1 MKVVITGS
9 LGHVGKPLTTDL
21 VQKGHA
27 VTVISSNTEKQK
39 DIEAL
44 GATAAIGSLEDPDFL
59 TATFTSAEAV
69 FTMVPPN
76 FAEAD
81 QVAYY
86 RRLSTNYV
94 QAITQSGV
102 ERVVHLS
109 SYGAHLAQNTGF
121 ILGAYHAESIL
132 NELPDV
138 AVTYLRA
145 GYFYYNLFGFIPMIK
160 GAGFIGANY
169 GGDDRIALVSPLDI
183 ASVAAQEL
191 VLPSTGKTVRY
202 VASDERTATE
212 IAHIVGAA
220 IGKPDL
226 TWLVLTDEQMKDGME
241 KSGMPAH
248 VTANFVEMGAS
259 LHSGALL
266 ADYEQHK
273 PQLGRVKLEDFAPEF
288 AAIFHQA

>member
-1 MKVVITGS
+1 MKVIITGS
-9 LGHVGKPLTTDL
+9 LGHVGRPLTTDL

-44 GATAAIGSLEDPDFL
+44 GATAAIGTLEDIDFL
-59 TATFTSAEAV
+59 TTTFANAEAV

-81 QVAYY
+81 QIAYY

-102 ERVVHLS
+102 GRVVHLS
-109 SYGAHLAQNTGF
+109 SYGAHLSKDTGF

-132 NELPDV
+132 NELSDV

-145 GYFYYNLFGFIPMIK
+145 GYFYYNLFRFIPMIK

-183 ASVAAQEL
+183 AAVAAEEL
-191 VLPSTGKTVRY
+191 GRPSTGTTVRY
-202 VASDERTATE
+202 VASDEHTATE
-212 IAHIVGAA
+212 IAQIVGAA

-226 TWLVLTDEQMKDGME
+226 TWRVLTDEQMKDGME

-248 VTANFVEMGAS
+248 VIANFVEMGAS

-266 ADYEQHK
+266 GDYEQHK
-273 PQLGRVKLEDFAPEF
+273 PELGHVKLDDFAPDF
-288 AAIFHQA
+288 AALFHKA